1 MSRVPRALSSSSSWG
16 YDLRQD
22 LGGSFTAR
30 ARSLSA
36 AEFVLLDPDGEEFGR
51 VRLNEA
57 SGVKF
62 RFGGCLVVF
71 EASGEHYW
79 MVVDGEEVLA
89 VGSKGWSGAELEISC
104 DDQSDEGRV
113 SFLRN
118 LAIASPSDGETVV
131 RLSRDLTGRR
141 YDVLFS
147 ADDECALLVAV
158 FLLSHVVANWGRVYR
173 IGGGTV

>member
-22 LGGSFTAR
+22 LGSFTAR

-51 VRLNEA
+51 LRLNGA

-62 RFGGCLVVF
+62 RFVGCVVVF

-79 MVVDGEEVLA
+79 MVVDGEKVLA
-89 VGSKGWSGAELEISC
+89 VGLKG
-104 DDQSDEGRV
+104 
-113 SFLRN
+113 
-118 LAIASPSDGETVV
+118 
-131 RLSRDLTGRR
+131 
-141 YDVLFS
+141 
-147 ADDECALLVAV
+147 
-158 FLLSHVVANWGRVYR
+158 
-173 IGGGTV
+173 

>member
-79 MVVDGEEVLA
+79 VVVDGLEVLA

-118 LAIASPSDGETVV
+118 LAIASPSDGETVL

-158 FLLSHVVANWGRVYR
+158 FLLSHVVANRGRVYR
-173 IGGGTV
+173 VGGGMV